1 MEIKFFAD
9 RMLGKLAK
17 KLRFL
22 GYDTFYKNEI
32 SEDAILQICKNSGR
46 ILLTRDKSLLEKA
59 VKNALKVCFLSSDSW
74 RQQLSEL
81 ARRLHLTYNRKFTRC
96 SLCNAVLEHASLA
109 EVAKKVPIYVQQMT
123 DEFYVCPVCGRIYW
137 SGTHVEHILIEL
149 KGLMDAW
156 KQDP

>member
-9 RMLGKLAK
+9 RMFGKLAR

-32 SEDAILQICKNSGR
+32 SEDAILQICKDSGR

-59 VKNALKVCFLSSDSW
+59 VKNALNVYFLNSDSW
-74 RQQLSEL
+74 KQQLSEL
-81 ARRLHLTYNRKFTRC
+81 ARQLHLTYNRKFTRC
-96 SLCNAVLEHASLA
+96 SLCNAVLEPASSA

-123 DEFYVCPVCGRIYW
+123 DEFYTCPVCGRIYW
-137 SGTHVEHILIEL
+137 SGTHLEHISAEL
-149 KGLMDAW
+149 KGLIDVW
-156 KQDP
+156 KQNL